1 MGSFPFTSYKQ
12 VFVEDAYSPCQT
24 GATISVLS
32 SSLLLD
38 KDIIEQTYET
48 RRVLTKALTSQYID
62 HYLGKK
68 CWWGSFITCLFEL
81 GQTHK
86 KMNRADYWLTIG
98 LNNYIT
104 SLFLQK
110 NLGNNEYRFRLKM
123 VGGFLSLV
131 LLFKHHH

>member
-24 GATISVLS
+24 GATISIFS
-32 SSLLLD
+32 SSVLVD

-68 CWWGSFITCLFEL
+68 SWYIRLAILRVIKLVINMIEL
-81 GQTHK
+81 
-86 KMNRADYWLTIG
+86 N
-98 LNNYIT
+98 
-104 SLFLQK
+104 
-110 NLGNNEYRFRLKM
+110 
-123 VGGFLSLV
+123 
-131 LLFKHHH
+131 